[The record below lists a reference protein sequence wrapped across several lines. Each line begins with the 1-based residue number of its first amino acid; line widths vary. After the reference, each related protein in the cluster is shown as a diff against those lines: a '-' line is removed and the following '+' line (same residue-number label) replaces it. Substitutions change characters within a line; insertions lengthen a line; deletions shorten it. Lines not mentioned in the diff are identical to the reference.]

1 MKLGYEAG
9 SFYSCLKDLKKSDV
23 YCSLSLLSRA
33 IYEQIEARHSGFRNN
48 GWIMYTI
55 ADARRHTQVQ
65 KQNTIVAAFQELIDK
80 GFLVETWRTG
90 DPALIAKGYGRTW
103 LLTSHPADMMGTRIV
118 ASNAWTEWGGKP
130 VKLPKLPSIYP
141 PDRAAEYGK
150 EPLPTSPKRDRKP
163 TGPRGK
169 AQEPSA
175 PPTPAA
181 AADERPTATVVP
193 FERRPVRHDMIDIP
207 EGLEEH
213 YRRFPEEVRL

>member
-9 SFYSCLKDLKKSDV
+9 TFYSSLKDLKKSDV

-33 IYEQIEARHSGFRNN
+33 IFEQIEARHSGLRNN

-55 ADARRHTQVQ
+55 ADARRHTGVQ

-80 GFLVETWRTG
+80 GFLVETWRTS

-103 LLTSHPADMMGTRIV
+103 LLTCHPADISGTKIP
-118 ASNAWTEWGGKP
+118 ASNAWTEWGGKA

-150 EPLPTSPKRDRKP
+150 QALPSSPKREKVRKQP
-163 TGPRGK
+163 EKAEPRKIQVK
-169 AQEPSA
+169 AAPSMQQE
-175 PPTPAA
+175 
-181 AADERPTATVVP
+181 TATVIP
-193 FERRPVRHDMIDIP
+193 FERKPVRFEANDFDEMLR
-207 EGLEEH
+207 ERLK
-213 YRRFPEEVRL
+213 RFPDEVPF